1 MSKGWRSVGWI
12 PFVLIAVVL
21 LSVATVMAAQ
31 DDAGPAIRL
40 APDDAVVVARGEK
53 VYQQQCAS
61 CHGRRLEGQFD
72 WRRRLPNGRLPA
84 PPHDASGH
92 TWHHPDAMLFEIT
105 KRGPAAI
112 VGSGYESDMPGY
124 DGVLNDA
131 EIIAVLSFI
140 KSRWPAEIRDR
151 HDRMNARV
159 R

>member
-1 MSKGWRSVGWI
+1 VSTPWRPAAWLPV
-12 PFVLIAVVL
+12 VLMALVL
-21 LSVATVMAAQ
+21 LSAATVMAAQ
-31 DDAGPAIRL
+31 DDAGAAIRL
-40 APDDAVVVARGEK
+40 APDDAAAVARGEK
-53 VYQQQCAS
+53 IYLQHCAS

-92 TWHHPDAMLFEIT
+92 TWHHPDAVLFEIT
-105 KRGPAAI
+105 KRGPAAF

-124 DGVLNDA
+124 DGVLSDG
-131 EIIAVLSFI
+131 EIVDVLSFI
-140 KSRWPAEIRDR
+140 KSRWPDEIRRR